1 MLIDWLFRGFFGI
14 DKHVT
19 DYVQE
24 TPDAKAKVSIS
35 QAKQSIQ
42 YNFSKFSSS
51 FQQIIL
57 KNKLTKPNIQKA
69 PACDFRRHFI
79 AQREWR

>member
-24 TPDAKAKVSIS
+24 TLDAKAKVSIS

-42 YNFSKFSSS
+42 YNFSSS

-57 KNKLTKPNIQKA
+57 KNKLTKPNIKHLHLISDA
-69 PACDFRRHFI
+69 TS
-79 AQREWR
+79 